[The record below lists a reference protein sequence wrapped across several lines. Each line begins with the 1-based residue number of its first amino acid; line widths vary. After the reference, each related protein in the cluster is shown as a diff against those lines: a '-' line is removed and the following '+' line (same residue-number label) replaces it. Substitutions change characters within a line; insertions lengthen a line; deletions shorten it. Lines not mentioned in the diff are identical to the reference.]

1 MNDLQ
6 SAAQASTAAPTD
18 RPLRPINI
26 TKLSAGALMLVVHET
41 RLMFSPSDTSP
52 PTPQPFGRPVM
63 VPFDGNRIAGQLGKH
78 LAMMV
83 RNGQIDIQPRDCL
96 PSLGDWTD
104 GKALTEQRRDGAV
117 SSPSEKKG
125 DQFAALAKELA
136 EQREE
141 SARQRAEIDALRAAS
156 KPAKA

>member
-1 MNDLQ
+1 MSDLQ
-6 SAAQASTAAPTD
+6 TAAQASTAERTVY
-18 RPLRPINI
+18 PLRPINV

-63 VPFDGNRIAGQLGKH
+63 VPFDGNKIAGQLGKH

-104 GKALTEQRRDGAV
+104 AKALTEQRRDSAV
-117 SSPSEKKG
+117 VHPGEKRTG
-125 DQFAALAKELA
+125 EDRFTALAKELQ

-141 SARQRAEIDALRAAS
+141 IAALRAAA